1 MKSISRQLQLVAL
14 TSALVLLA
22 SAQLAD
28 AGILRAALSQA
39 QAPAVTE
46 VPPGPAAPGPAMPS
60 PMMVDP
66 SYAAAAGGI
75 CCPQAC
81 ISYRHL
87 GRVCQSLC
95 CQPSVETVL
104 SVKAPC
110 SCCPVCVPVCLPACC
125 LTCEPAVSCRH
136 GLFAQGIVTYDY
148 ACGVSV
154 TVRFKHHGEII
165 VTYRGV

>member
-1 MKSISRQLQLVAL
+1 MKTLNRKLQLVAV

-28 AGILRAALSQA
+28 AGILRTALSRV
-39 QAPAVTE
+39 QAPAATE
-46 VPPGPAAPGPAMPS
+46 VPPGPATPGPAMPS

-66 SYAAAAGGI
+66 SYSAAGVV
-75 CCPQAC
+75 CCPAPC
-81 ISYRHL
+81 ISYRHC
-87 GRVCQSLC
+87 GRVCKSLC
-95 CQPSVETVL
+95 CQPSLETVL
-104 SVKAPC
+104 SVKSPC
-110 SCCPVCVPVCLPACC
+110 SCSAVCVPVCLPACC
-125 LTCEPAVSCRH
+125 LECEPAVSCRH